1 MKNGVG
7 FVLSFLFM
15 TTFSSLSHA
24 QVTDISSVFA
34 QGGHVRITYDGQMQG
49 RFTGNDGRNTPLSG
63 VYRIN
68 VTYNGNSVSGSD
80 SLTVN
85 SPQSGGGTTTF
96 QGTRTGTICD
106 ITDSNGLRIVAT
118 CTFDSFDYNQT
129 TRDSSGSLA
138 MTLNTRRTNAVDVLE
153 QQRQEEIARLET
165 ERQRAAYQAQL
176 IQQQQEA
183 EAFIRSRPRATRAQS
198 TLLAQAINQDSQFW
212 FINRLDQ
219 GELYDVV
226 TLPSPSNDVTI
237 VRGSYT
243 FNGGRPGWASA
254 RVRGSTVE
262 CIEYWDFQGTCAP
275 IRYAAPSDQSG
286 SSYSD
291 RRREQRE
298 RDLRDLEG
306 EIQVRQAQTAGQRP
320 Q

>member
-49 RFTGNDGRNTPLSG
+49 SFNSNDGRNTPLSG
-63 VYRIN
+63 AYRVN

-80 SLTVN
+80 SLTFN
-85 SPQSGGGTTTF
+85 SPNFSGGTTTF
-96 QGTRTGTICD
+96 QGTRSGNVCD
-106 ITDSNGLRIVAT
+106 ITDNNGLRIVAN
-118 CTFDSFDYNQT
+118 CTFDSFNYTQVT
-129 TRDSSGSLA
+129 TDSSGSLA
-138 MTLNTRRTNAVDVLE
+138 MTLNTRRSNAVDVLE

-237 VRGSYT
+237 VRGGYT
-243 FNGGRPGWASA
+243 YNGGSQGWASV
-254 RVRGSTVE
+254 RIRGSAVE

-306 EIQVRQAQTAGQRP
+306 EIQVRQSQTAGQRP

>member
-49 RFTGNDGRNTPLSG
+49 SFNSNDGRNTPLSG
-63 VYRIN
+63 AYRVN

-80 SLTVN
+80 SLTFN
-85 SPQSGGGTTTF
+85 SPNFNGGTTTF
-96 QGTRTGTICD
+96 QGTRSGNVCD
-106 ITDSNGLRIVAT
+106 ITDNNGLRIVAN
-118 CTFDSFDYNQT
+118 CTFDSFNYTQVT
-129 TRDSSGSLA
+129 TDSSGSLA
-138 MTLNTRRTNAVDVLE
+138 MTLNTRRSNAVDVLE

-212 FINRLDQ
+212 FVNRLDQ

-237 VRGSYT
+237 VRGGYT
-243 FNGGRPGWASA
+243 YNGGSQGWASV
-254 RVRGSTVE
+254 RIRGSTVE

-286 SSYSD
+286 SRMRDAYA
-291 RRREQRE
+291 RE
-298 RDLRDLEG
+298 REEALQRGRDFDEWRAN
-306 EIQVRQAQTAGQRP
+306 QRRQ
-320 Q
+320 

>member
-1 MKNGVG
+1 MKKGVG

-15 TTFSSLSHA
+15 TTFSSFSHA

-153 QQRQEEIARLET
+153 QQRQEEIARIET

-183 EAFIRSRPRATRAQS
+183 EAFIRSRPRATQAQS
-198 TLLAQAINQDSQFW
+198 TLLAQAINQDSQAW
-212 FINRLDQ
+212 LLNRYDGGSLS
-219 GELYDVV
+219 DVV
-226 TLPSPSNDVTI
+226 TMPSQSTGETI
-237 VRGSYT
+237 LRGTYS
-243 FNGGRPGWASA
+243 FNGGMPGWVLG
-254 RVRGSTVE
+254 RLRGGAVD
-262 CIEYWDFQGTCAP
+262 CLEYWDRQGVCSPVRSAQSIPDRQPPPRDPNPFGFSFGCP
-275 IRYAAPSDQSG
+275 IFHLG
-286 SSYSD
+286 KC
-291 RRREQRE
+291 
-298 RDLRDLEG
+298 
-306 EIQVRQAQTAGQRP
+306 
-320 Q
+320 

>member
-1 MKNGVG
+1 MKKWFC
-7 FVLSFLFM
+7 FVSTFLFA
-15 TTFSSLSHA
+15 TTFHSFSYA
-24 QVTDISSVFA
+24 QVTDVSSVFA

-49 RFTGNDGRNTPLSG
+49 RFTANDGRAIPVSG
-63 VYRIN
+63 AYRVN

-80 SLTVN
+80 SLTLN

-96 QGTRTGTICD
+96 QGTRTGNICD
-106 ITDSNGLRIVAT
+106 ITDNNGLRLRAV
-118 CTFDSFDYNQT
+118 CTFDSFEYNQT
-129 TRDSSGSLA
+129 NTDSSGSLA

-153 QQRQEEIARLET
+153 QQRQEEIARIET

-212 FINRLDQ
+212 FMNRLDQ

-243 FNGGRPGWASA
+243 YNGGSQGWASA
-254 RVRGSTVE
+254 RIRGSTVE

-298 RDLRDLEG
+298 HDLRELEG
-306 EIQVRQAQTAGQRP
+306 EIQARQAQTAGQRP

>member
-1 MKNGVG
+1 MKKWFC
-7 FVLSFLFM
+7 FVSTFLFA
-15 TTFSSLSHA
+15 TTFHSFSYA
-24 QVTDISSVFA
+24 QVTDVGSVFA

-49 RFTGNDGRNTPLSG
+49 RFTANDGRAIPVSG
-63 VYRIN
+63 VYRVN

-80 SLTVN
+80 SLTLN

-96 QGTRTGTICD
+96 QGTRTGNICD
-106 ITDSNGLRIVAT
+106 ITDNNGLRIIAV

-129 TRDSSGSLA
+129 NTDSSGSLA
-138 MTLNTRRTNAVDVLE
+138 MALNTRRTNAVDVLE
-153 QQRQEEIARLET
+153 QQRQEEIARIET

-212 FINRLDQ
+212 FMNRLDQ

-243 FNGGRPGWASA
+243 YNGGSQGWASA
-254 RVRGSTVE
+254 RIRGSTVE

-275 IRYAAPSDQSG
+275 IRYAAPSDPSG

-298 RDLRDLEG
+298 HDLRDLEG
-306 EIQVRQAQTAGQRP
+306 EIQARQAQTAGQRP

>member
-1 MKNGVG
+1 MKKGVG

-15 TTFSSLSHA
+15 TTFSSFSHA
-24 QVTDISSVFA
+24 QVTDISSIFA

-237 VRGSYT
+237 VRGGYT
-243 FNGGRPGWASA
+243 YNGGSQGWASV
-254 RVRGSTVE
+254 RIRGSTVE